1 MPETKAAIY
10 CHTSYRAGAAL
21 AAQEDRCRRL
31 ALRLGADEIVT
42 ITDAGP
48 CPRARERQGIAR
60 LLRLV
65 HSGEVGLVIVDEP
78 PRLSRRLAEL
88 RELSRELSRA
98 GARLLFVS

>member
-1 MPETKAAIY
+1 MAPDGTRHAGIVTLTREEVPKTKAAIY

-48 CPRARERQGIAR
+48 CPRARASPDSCAWCIPGRSAW
-60 LLRLV
+60 
-65 HSGEVGLVIVDEP
+65 
-78 PRLSRRLAEL
+78 
-88 RELSRELSRA
+88 
-98 GARLLFVS
+98 